1 MATIT
6 PLSMIIV
13 QEAMKMLRQT
23 LHMCSFDDIRFTDG
37 KVESQRVQLAK
48 FMRPAGIRERIR
60 TQIRRTP
67 GHLPSPPR
75 HCAPCRPPYRTFTS
89 QRKRR
94 NHKSVPCSSAHQ
106 AIFDLPP
113 SKNNNDHFK
122 TPSFNQS
129 ILHPDHFTQTHKSKA
144 CTRNSRFLATLLVT
158 SKQRKVR
165 RGRLHLSGEAD

>member
-75 HCAPCRPPYRTFTS
+75 HCAPCRPPYRTSHLRENEETTKAFPAPRHT
-89 QRKRR
+89 KRSLTR
-94 NHKSVPCSSAHQ
+94 
-106 AIFDLPP
+106 LPP
-113 SKNNNDHFK
+113 KIIMIILKPHPSINPFFTRIILPRPTNLRLVPE
-122 TPSFNQS
+122 TPGS
-129 ILHPDHFTQTHKSKA
+129 L
-144 CTRNSRFLATLLVT
+144 RRF
-158 SKQRKVR
+158 
-165 RGRLHLSGEAD
+165 

>member
-1 MATIT
+1 
-6 PLSMIIV
+6 MISV
-13 QEAMKMLRQT
+13 LQMERWSLRGF
-23 LHMCSFDDIRFTDG
+23 S
-37 KVESQRVQLAK
+37 
-48 FMRPAGIRERIR
+48 
-60 TQIRRTP
+60 
-67 GHLPSPPR
+67 LPSSCARQESEKGFEPR
-75 HCAPCRPPYRTFTS
+75 SGGLQGTSLHRHATVPHAAPPYRTFTS

-106 AIFDLPP
+106 AIFDSPP

-144 CTRNSRFLATLLVT
+144 CTRNSRFLVTLLVT

-165 RGRLHLSGEAD
+165 RGHLHLSGEAD